1 LSLKHIEFKTKLSVC
16 LQNDHMKLASLISE
30 AVSAADSDTFMFTPS
45 IIDAVTVGSTQAV
58 KHFA

>member
-1 LSLKHIEFKTKLSVC
+1 
-16 LQNDHMKLASLISE
+16 MKLASLISE